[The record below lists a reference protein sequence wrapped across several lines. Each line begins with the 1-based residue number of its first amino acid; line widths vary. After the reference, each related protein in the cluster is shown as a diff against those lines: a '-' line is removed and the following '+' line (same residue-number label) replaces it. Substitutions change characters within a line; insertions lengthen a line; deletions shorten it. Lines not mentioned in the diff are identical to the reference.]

1 VSQDPGPSERASVR
15 DGVLRTLAIATVLVS
30 AVFVFGFLPRVS
42 APPVVTT
49 ERVTPGTM
57 PPPGPTPTAEAAPG
71 SPTAQ
76 PPASFDLEPPAT
88 AVARPSRVQGRPT
101 GSDPAGDVWAAAVSD
116 GLAALDRGSLAEA
129 RDAFARAESAR
140 PGTPSVRD
148 GIARLQTA
156 QKDASLTE
164 HRSRALRAEAAED
177 WSTARNEYEAA
188 QKLDPA
194 VAFAV
199 EGRPRAT
206 ERRVLDER
214 LEGYLKR
221 PDRLTTEAVA
231 HEAEAVLDRAAEV
244 EQPGPRLARQ
254 MTALRAHLAAA
265 RLDVPVRLV
274 SDGLTDVSVLRVG
287 RLGAFKEK
295 SLQLRPGKYVVVG
308 TRKGYRDTRVI
319 LEVAAGR
326 PAEPVR
332 VRCEETL

>member
-1 VSQDPGPSERASVR
+1 MSQDPGASERPSVR
-15 DGVLRTLAIATVLVS
+15 DGVLRTLAIAAVLVA
-30 AVFVFGFLPRVS
+30 AVFVFGFLPRIS

-49 ERVTPGTM
+49 ERAAPATM
-57 PPPGPTPTAEAAPG
+57 PPPRPHTAPSRPDAQRQLLRARGPGPPRSTARLEPRAAPALPSPPPTSGRRRCPTAWPPSIADRWPRPAKRSRAR
-71 SPTAQ
+71 SP
-76 PPASFDLEPPAT
+76 
-88 AVARPSRVQGRPT
+88 
-101 GSDPAGDVWAAAVSD
+101 
-116 GLAALDRGSLAEA
+116 LDRG
-129 RDAFARAESAR
+129 RRR
-140 PGTPSVRD
+140 CGTASR
-148 GIARLQTA
+148 GSQAA

-177 WSTARNEYEAA
+177 WSAARNEYEAA

-206 ERRVLDER
+206 ERLALDER

-231 HEAEAVLDRAAEV
+231 REAEAVLDRAAEV
-244 EQPGPRLARQ
+244 EQPGPRL
-254 MTALRAHLAAA
+254 RAADDRAA
-265 RLDVPVRLV
+265 RGPGRGTTRRPGAPRLRRPHRRRRC
-274 SDGLTDVSVLRVG
+274 SAWHASGL
-287 RLGAFKEK
+287 FKEK
-295 SLQLRPGKYVVVG
+295 SLQLRPGSYVVVG

-326 PAEPVR
+326 PAPPVR

>member
-1 VSQDPGPSERASVR
+1 
-15 DGVLRTLAIATVLVS
+15 
-30 AVFVFGFLPRVS
+30 
-42 APPVVTT
+42 
-49 ERVTPGTM
+49 
-57 PPPGPTPTAEAAPG
+57 
-71 SPTAQ
+71 
-76 PPASFDLEPPAT
+76 
-88 AVARPSRVQGRPT
+88 
-101 GSDPAGDVWAAAVSD
+101 
-116 GLAALDRGSLAEA
+116 
-129 RDAFARAESAR
+129 
-140 PGTPSVRD
+140 VRD
-148 GIARLQTA
+148 GILRLQAA

-177 WSTARNEYEAA
+177 WSAARNEYEAA

-206 ERRVLDER
+206 ARSALDER

-221 PDRLTTEAVA
+221 PDRLTSEAVA

-244 EQPGPRLARQ
+244 EQPGPRLVRQ
-254 MTALRAHLAAA
+254 VAALREALAAA
-265 RLDVPVRLV
+265 QVEVPVRLV

-287 RLGAFKEK
+287 RLGVFKERT
-295 SLQLRPGKYVVVG
+295 LQLRPGSYVVVG

-326 PAEPVR
+326 AVEPVR